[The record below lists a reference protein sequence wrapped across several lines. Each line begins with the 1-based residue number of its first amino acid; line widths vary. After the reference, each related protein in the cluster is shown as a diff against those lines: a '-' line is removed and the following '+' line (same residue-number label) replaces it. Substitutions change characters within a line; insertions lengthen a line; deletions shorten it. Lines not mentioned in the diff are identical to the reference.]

1 MLFQLVFSVAPT
13 LLELGLVSHVLY
25 RRCGPVFAAIT
36 LATFSVYL
44 AYTVWIT
51 QQRISIRKEL
61 VEVDNTRNGFFI
73 DSILNHEVVK
83 LFTNERSEAARYDT
97 YLVRIQDLSIATTYA
112 IALLNLGQV
121 RSFVVGLVL
130 VIAFNHNYSPA
141 VSLSTPPLRRRF
153 SASA

>member
-112 IALLNLGQV
+112 IALLTLGQV
-121 RSFVVGLVL
+121 RLLCDLTRGYSLVTLLLSF
-130 VIAFNHNYSPA
+130 FRY
-141 VSLSTPPLRRRF
+141 PLRRRF